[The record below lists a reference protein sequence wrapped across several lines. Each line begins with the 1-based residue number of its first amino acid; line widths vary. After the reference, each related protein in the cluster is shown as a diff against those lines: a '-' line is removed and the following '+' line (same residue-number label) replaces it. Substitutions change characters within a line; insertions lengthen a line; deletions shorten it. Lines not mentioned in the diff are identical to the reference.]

1 MRVTDGRVIV
11 FNAQKE
17 EGHFMRIA
25 HVSPVFSEVS
35 FDSETQEGQSVALL
49 AMGLVRLGYDVTVFA
64 SGDSKASGTLVPVA
78 QRALRHHP
86 APKRHL
92 SEGLMYL
99 ALERAFAASPSFDVI
114 HVHAGFT
121 AFPLMR
127 RSPVPILATVYG
139 SLDTPEV
146 TQVYREFKELPLVA
160 TTLEQIR
167 RCPDLNWQA
176 IVPWDGR
183 PQDLIR
189 LSERAGG
196 FEEIASAY
204 GAVYEQ
210 MAPALLPSRSPRPTR
225 FLEDVDSP
233 LNTHMS
239 GL

>member
-1 MRVTDGRVIV
+1 
-11 FNAQKE
+11 
-17 EGHFMRIA
+17 MRIA
-25 HVSPVFSEVS
+25 HVSSVSSEVS
-35 FDSETQEGQSVALL
+35 FDSESQEGRSVAVL

-64 SGDSKASGTLVPVA
+64 SGDSDASGTLVPVS

-92 SEGLMYL
+92 SEGLLYL

-146 TQVYREFKELPLVA
+146 TRVYREFKELALVA
-160 TTLEQIR
+160 TALEQIR

-176 IVPWDGR
+176 IVPWNGR
-183 PQDLIR
+183 SQDSSR
-189 LSERAGG
+189 LSERAGAL
-196 FEEIASAY
+196 EEIASAY
-204 GAVYEQ
+204 GAVYER
-210 MAPALLPSRSPRPTR
+210 MAPALVPRPRSLRPTR
-225 FLEDVDSP
+225 FRKDAGSP

-239 GL
+239 GR